1 MRKKHLQLI
10 IASAMFI
17 MLLLSGCGSSQSSAT
32 QQGKNSAASKA
43 ASETNQSNTITVM
56 VSGKLNPKDASPIES
71 STEMCLYEMVYEP
84 LVKYGQGGAIKPALA
99 ERWNVSD
106 DGTQYT
112 FHLRKD
118 VKFSD
123 GTNFNADSVVS
134 SAKHWDPS
142 SFSSPLTNVEKLDDY
157 TVKLTFQDNCYPV
170 LIELTYPRPYRIAS
184 ENSFDSKANFVSM
197 IGTGEW
203 MVESYTPE
211 EEVIMVP
218 NPYYYKE
225 KPNIQKIII
234 KKVTDNESRIMAL
247 QSGEADLSLADLPA
261 ESKSIIKSSN
271 KLTTLTTK
279 STMGFFL
286 ILNQENTVFQDQN
299 VRLAVNYALD
309 RNSIVKN
316 IFGGNAVV
324 AKGILPATV
333 PYVTGQNSEGYSYS
347 IDKAKELLAKSGY
360 IDSDGD
366 GIVEK
371 DGTPL
376 SLKLVFQS
384 EEYASW
390 KSICE
395 YLQSAA
401 KELGIDIRLEQR
413 DISAYYDAIW
423 KNRDFDMI
431 IYRTYSD
438 SWNPHGFLRSMFYQS
453 EGDTSVCWYNSQ
465 LNQYLD
471 EVIKIQDETAR
482 QTKYN
487 QIFKLIDNYA
497 PVIPLCYPNKEY
509 VYNTRLKNVAAAP
522 TTYEGIEWQLIAIS
536 K

>member
-333 PYVTGQNSEGYSYS
+333 PYVT
-347 IDKAKELLAKSGY
+347 AKTAK
-360 IDSDGD
+360 
-366 GIVEK
+366 
-371 DGTPL
+371 GTL
-376 SLKLVFQS
+376 TAL
-384 EEYASW
+384 
-390 KSICE
+390 
-395 YLQSAA
+395 
-401 KELGIDIRLEQR
+401 IRQR
-413 DISAYYDAIW
+413 NCWLNQDIS
-423 KNRDFDMI
+423 
-431 IYRTYSD
+431 
-438 SWNPHGFLRSMFYQS
+438 
-453 EGDTSVCWYNSQ
+453 
-465 LNQYLD
+465 
-471 EVIKIQDETAR
+471 TAM
-482 QTKYN
+482 
-487 QIFKLIDNYA
+487 
-497 PVIPLCYPNKEY
+497 EM
-509 VYNTRLKNVAAAP
+509 
-522 TTYEGIEWQLIAIS
+522 ES
-536 K
+536 